1 MEAARFFL
9 LIARRRSGV
18 EKKAGEQLATS
29 GPIC

>member
-1 MEAARFFL
+1 MEAALLFS
-9 LIARRRSGV
+9 LIARLRAGV